1 MKILVIAEVQNQTLM
16 PATGNALGA
25 GIQLGGM
32 LDVLIVGSNSKA
44 CALEVAKVQGV
55 NKVLLA
61 SDPLYEHPIA
71 ENLDSMIVALSEGY
85 SHIIAAA
92 TTFGKNLMPRVAA
105 KLDVAQISDVTKI
118 VSENTFRRPIYA
130 GNAFETVQV
139 KDAKK
144 IITIRPTAFEAPL
157 LSSETAAIEPLTL
170 SFKSDR
176 VTFVSHVVPESTRP
190 ELTTA
195 RIVLSGGR
203 GLGSAENFKILE
215 EIADKLHAAIGA
227 TRAAVDAGFISND
240 CQIGQTGKIVAPDLY
255 IAVGISGA
263 IQHIAGIKDS
273 KIIVAIN
280 KDPDAPIFQIADYG
294 LVGDLFTLL
303 PELNAAL

>member
-32 LDVLIVGSNSKA
+32 LDVLVVGSNSKA

-105 KLDVAQISDVTKI
+105 KLDVAQISDVT
-118 VSENTFRRPIYA
+118 
-130 GNAFETVQV
+130 
-139 KDAKK
+139 
-144 IITIRPTAFEAPL
+144 
-157 LSSETAAIEPLTL
+157 
-170 SFKSDR
+170 
-176 VTFVSHVVPESTRP
+176 
-190 ELTTA
+190 
-195 RIVLSGGR
+195 
-203 GLGSAENFKILE
+203 
-215 EIADKLHAAIGA
+215 
-227 TRAAVDAGFISND
+227 
-240 CQIGQTGKIVAPDLY
+240 
-255 IAVGISGA
+255 
-263 IQHIAGIKDS
+263 
-273 KIIVAIN
+273 
-280 KDPDAPIFQIADYG
+280 
-294 LVGDLFTLL
+294 
-303 PELNAAL
+303 